1 MTALVVLVLVVL
13 WVAVLAP
20 RAVRRLREVRSQ
32 TSIESFHEQLHLLER
47 AGPKLVEPA
56 YRLGAPV
63 VPLRPRNAPAG
74 PAVDTTGGGRA
85 AVGDLGV
92 TPDRAYGGLRLLDD
106 SMTGPGEGRRR
117 TGPQPS
123 AQQRRRGRRRRRD
136 ILLGLGVTA
145 LLTGV
150 VGSMHSLH
158 VLWAVT
164 AISVVAIAGYVAL
177 AAYVQMLDAE
187 HHALKP
193 IVTGPP
199 ERLPSPWADARPRHA
214 PGEPLPGV
222 EVLTAPAS
230 WAAKAGYP
238 GAWDDDSVMARHAAT
253 GG

>member
-1 MTALVVLVLVVL
+1 MVVLVLVVL
-13 WVAVLAP
+13 WIAVLAP
-20 RAVRRLREVRSQ
+20 RAIRRLREGRSQ

-63 VPLRPRNAPAG
+63 VPLRPRNAPAS

-85 AVGDLGV
+85 TVGDVRV
-92 TPDRAYGGLRLLDD
+92 TPDGAYGSLRLLDE
-106 SMTGPGEGRRR
+106 SMTRPGEGRRR
-117 TGPQPS
+117 AAPQPS

-136 ILLGLGVTA
+136 ILLGLVVTA

-158 VLWAVT
+158 VLWALT

-187 HHALKP
+187 HQALKP
-193 IVTGPP
+193 VVAAP
-199 ERLPSPWADARPRHA
+199 ERPPSPWAAARPRHA